1 MPFNGN
7 GSPGVIKCTND
18 YNQSL
23 IIGNKQQYFKLNIC
37 NSTNIMDW
45 DTTRILW
52 IGWYQNRENNQCLIK
67 ILPKDVLKYILSFV
81 AMDDPY
87 IVL

>member
-1 MPFNGN
+1 
-7 GSPGVIKCTND
+7 
-18 YNQSL
+18 
-23 IIGNKQQYFKLNIC
+23 
-37 NSTNIMDW
+37 MDW

-52 IGWYQNRENNQCLIK
+52 IGWHQNRDNNQCLIK

-81 AMDDPY
+81 GMEDPY